1 MIIIRQCLFSNKST
15 YMIEEIADRLEN
27 KGIQDFEVVDKIPK
41 DVISLLFL
49 PSGEINIY
57 IPREFEYSQYE
68 IDDIIRSIS
77 PSFRTRT
84 VLDRDIYVMKL
95 TTGRL
100 NTQQCSK
107 IVEKIIDL
115 DGFCSLVIKD

>member
-84 VLDRDIYVMKL
+84 ILDRDIYVMKL

-107 IVEKIIDL
+107 VVEKIIDL

>member
-1 MIIIRQCLFSNKST
+1 MIILRQCLFSNKSM
-15 YMIEEIADRLEN
+15 YMVEEIADRLEN

-49 PSGEINIY
+49 PTGEINIY

-115 DGFCSLVIKD
+115 DGFCSLVYKD

>member
-100 NTQQCSK
+100 NTQQCSSYCH
-107 IVEKIIDL
+107 EHH
-115 DGFCSLVIKD
+115 

>member
-107 IVEKIIDL
+107 VVEKIIDL